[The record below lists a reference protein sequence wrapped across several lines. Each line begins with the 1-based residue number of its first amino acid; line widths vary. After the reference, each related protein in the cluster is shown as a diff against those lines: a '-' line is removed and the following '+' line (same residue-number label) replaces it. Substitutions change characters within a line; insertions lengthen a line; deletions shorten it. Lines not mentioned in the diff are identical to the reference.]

1 MIKQNK
7 TSHAIIVPLKGNQMS
22 QQMEELDKS
31 MLEHMLV
38 DEPLKVSMSMY
49 NYAIDRA
56 YRPVISMELT

>member
-7 TSHAIIVPLKGNQMS
+7 TSHAILDRNENRVS
-22 QQMEELDKS
+22 QRMEELDKS

-38 DEPLKVSMSMY
+38 DEPLKAKMNMY